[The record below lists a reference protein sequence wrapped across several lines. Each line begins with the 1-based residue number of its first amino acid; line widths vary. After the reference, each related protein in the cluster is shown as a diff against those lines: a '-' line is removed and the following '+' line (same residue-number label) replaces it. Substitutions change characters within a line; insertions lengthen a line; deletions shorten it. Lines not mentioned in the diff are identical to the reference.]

1 MIESRDFPNPK
12 VKLYHFVAREKI
24 NDVLEY
30 GLKPEK
36 PAYILDSELRK
47 KPAVFCYLQP
57 EDDLWGLA
65 NNGGYSLLEVR
76 VDPRLCTVAD
86 QALFFEGWRCL
97 NGGCPAD
104 DDFGKAMELIKQY
117 DQQALP
123 LKIYRQG
130 MLQAPEVLVRG
141 TIPPHEI
148 EEN

>member
-12 VKLYHFVAREKI
+12 VKLYHFIAKDRAK
-24 NDVLEY
+24 DVLQN
-30 GLKPEK
+30 GLRPEK

-47 KPAVFCYLQP
+47 KPAVLCYLQP
-57 EDDLWGLA
+57 EDDLWGFEK
-65 NNGGYSLLEVR
+65 NEEYTLLEVR

-86 QALFFEGWRCL
+86 QALFFESWRCL
-97 NGGCPAD
+97 NGGTPSNED
-104 DDFGKAMELIKQY
+104 PQKAMELIKHY
-117 DQQALP
+117 DQRALP

-141 TIPPHEI
+141 SIPPEEI

>member
-1 MIESRDFPNPK
+1 LIESRDFPNPR
-12 VKLYHFVAREKI
+12 VKLYHFVAKEKI
-24 NDVLEY
+24 NDVLQN

-47 KPAVFCYLQP
+47 KPAIFCYLQP

-65 NNGGYSLLEVR
+65 KNGGYALLAVR

-86 QALFFEGWRCL
+86 QALFFESWQCL
-97 NGGCPAD
+97 NGGD
-104 DDFGKAMELIKQY
+104 TVGEDLERAMEFVKQY

-130 MLQAPEVLVRG
+130 MLQSPEVLVRG

-148 EEN
+148 EKN